1 MPPTLTREQLN
12 SIVDF
17 AFSGSRVHPT
27 IRLAV
32 AVVDA
37 GGHTLI
43 ATREAD
49 APPLLLDIA
58 ETKAKSCVS
67 IGMPTRA
74 IMDLALKKPT
84 WFESAS
90 RVAQSRTGSPLWGAL
105 GGVIMRDE
113 NGALVGA
120 VAVAGDTGAGDE
132 AHAKAAIEHIGLVAD
147 VEGLD
152 VEW

>member
-1 MPPTLTREQLN
+1 MTSLTLKQLH

-17 AFSGSRVHPT
+17 AFSGERVHPT
-27 IRLAV
+27 IKLAV
-32 AVVDA
+32 AVADE

-43 ATREAD
+43 AAREPG
-49 APPLLLDIA
+49 APALLLDIA
-58 ETKAKSCVS
+58 QSKAKSCVA
-67 IGMPTRA
+67 IGMPTKA

-84 WFESAS
+84 WFGSAS
-90 RVAQSRTGSPLWGAL
+90 RVAQSSTGAPLWGAL
-105 GGVIMRDE
+105 GGVIMRDKD
-113 NGALVGA
+113 GALVGA

-147 VEGLD
+147 VDGLD

>member
-1 MPPTLTREQLN
+1 MTTLTQQQVQA
-12 SIVDF
+12 IVEH
-17 AFSGSRVHPT
+17 AFTGPRVHPSV
-27 IRLAV
+27 RLAV

-37 GGHTLI
+37 SGQALTL
-43 ATREAD
+43 TREVD
-49 APPLLLDIA
+49 APPLLLKIA
-58 ETKAKSCVS
+58 ESKAKSCVV

-90 RVAQSRTGSPLWGAL
+90 RVAQSTEGLPLWGAL
-105 GGVIMRDE
+105 GGVIMRDK
-113 NGALVGA
+113 NGTLIGA

-132 AHAKAAIEHIGLVAD
+132 AHAKQCIEHIGLVAD
-147 VEGLD
+147 VDGLD

>member
-1 MPPTLTREQLN
+1 MTLTLDQVR
-12 SIVDF
+12 SIVDH
-17 AFSGSRVHPT
+17 ALAGPRIHPS
-27 IRLAV
+27 ILLAA

-37 GGHTLI
+37 SGYALNL
-43 ATREAD
+43 TREPG

-58 ETKAKSCVS
+58 ESKAKSSVV

-90 RVAQSRTGSPLWGAL
+90 RVAQSRVGLPLWGAL
-105 GGVIMRDE
+105 GGVLVRDE
-113 NGALVGA
+113 SGAILGA

-132 AHAKAAIEHIGLVAD
+132 AHAKAAIESVGLIAD

>member
-1 MPPTLTREQLN
+1 MTLTREQLN

-37 GGHTLI
+37 GGHALI
-43 ATREAD
+43 VTREPD
-49 APPLLLDIA
+49 APPLLMDIA
-58 ETKAKSCVS
+58 ESKAKSCVA

-74 IMDLALKKPT
+74 IMDLAVKKPT
-84 WFESAS
+84 WFGSAS
-90 RVAQSRTGSPLWGAL
+90 RVAQSRVGLPLWGAL
-105 GGVIMRDE
+105 GGVIMRDDK
-113 NGALVGA
+113 GSIVGA

-132 AHAKAAIEHIGLVAD
+132 AHAKAAIESIGLVAD
-147 VEGLD
+147 VDGLD

>member
-1 MPPTLTREQLN
+1 MTLSLDQVR
-12 SIVDF
+12 SIVDH
-17 AFSGSRVHPT
+17 ALAGPRVHPS
-27 IRLAV
+27 IRLAA

-37 GGHTLI
+37 GGYALNL
-43 ATREAD
+43 TREPG

-58 ETKAKSCVS
+58 ESKAKSSVV

-74 IMDLALKKPT
+74 IMDLASKKPT

-90 RVAQSRTGSPLWGAL
+90 RVAQSRVGLPLWGAL

-113 NGALVGA
+113 TGEILGA

-132 AHAKAAIEHIGLVAD
+132 AHAKAAIESVGLVAD
-147 VEGLD
+147 VHSLD

>member
-1 MPPTLTREQLN
+1 MLTRAQIGE
-12 SIVDF
+12 IVEF
-17 AFSGSRVHPT
+17 ALSGSRVHPT

-32 AVVDA
+32 AIADA

-43 ATREAD
+43 AAREPD

-58 ETKAKSCVS
+58 ISKAKSCVA

-74 IMDLALKKPT
+74 IMDLAQKKPT
-84 WFESAS
+84 WFSSAS
-90 RVAQSRTGSPLWGAL
+90 RVAQSATGTPLWGAL
-105 GGVIMRDE
+105 GGVMMRDTD
-113 NGALVGA
+113 GKLLGA

-132 AHAKAAIEHIGLVAD
+132 AHAKAAIEHVGLIAD
-147 VEGLD
+147 VHGLD

>member
-1 MPPTLTREQLN
+1 MSLTRQQLN
-12 SIVDF
+12 SIVDHV
-17 AFSGSRVHPT
+17 FSGSRVHPT

-37 GGHTLI
+37 GGHALLV
-43 ATREAD
+43 TREAD

-58 ETKAKSCVS
+58 ESKAKSCVA

-84 WFESAS
+84 WFSSAS
-90 RVAQSRTGSPLWGAL
+90 RVAQSRDGLPLWGAL

-113 NGALVGA
+113 NGTLVGA

-132 AHAKAAIEHIGLVAD
+132 AHAKSAIENIGLVAD

>member
-1 MPPTLTREQLN
+1 MQLTREQLN
-12 SIVDF
+12 AIVDF
-17 AFSGSRVHPT
+17 AFAGDRIHPT

-37 GGHTLI
+37 AGHTLI
-43 ATREAD
+43 ATREPD
-49 APPLLLDIA
+49 APALLLDIA
-58 ETKAKSCVS
+58 ESKAKSCIS

-90 RVAQSRTGSPLWGAL
+90 RVAQSRTGLPLWGAL
-105 GGVIMRDE
+105 GGVTMRDMDG
-113 NGALVGA
+113 NLAGA

-132 AHAKAAIEHIGLVAD
+132 AHAKAAIEHVGLVAD
-147 VEGLD
+147 VDGLD

>member
-1 MPPTLTREQLN
+1 MTAITREHLN
-12 SIVDF
+12 AIVEF
-17 AFSGSRVHPT
+17 AFSGERVHPT

-37 GGHTLI
+37 AGHTLI
-43 ATREAD
+43 ATREPD

-58 ETKAKSCVS
+58 QSKAKSCVN

-84 WFESAS
+84 WFGSAS
-90 RVAQSRTGSPLWGAL
+90 RVAQSSTGSPLWGAL
-105 GGVIMRDE
+105 GGVIMRDDT
-113 NGALVGA
+113 GALVGA

-132 AHAKAAIEHIGLVAD
+132 AHAKAAIEHIGFVAD
-147 VEGLD
+147 VDGLD

>member
-1 MPPTLTREQLN
+1 MTQLTREQLN
-12 SIVDF
+12 AIVDF
-17 AFSGSRVHPT
+17 AFSGERVHPT

-32 AVVDA
+32 AVTDA
-37 GGHTLI
+37 AGHTLL
-43 ATREAD
+43 ATREPD

-58 ETKAKSCVS
+58 QSKAKSCVA

-84 WFESAS
+84 WFGSAS
-90 RVAQSRTGSPLWGAL
+90 RVAQTSTGAPLWGAL
-105 GGVIMRDE
+105 GGVIMRDKE
-113 NGALVGA
+113 GAIVGA

-132 AHAKAAIEHIGLVAD
+132 AHAAAAIEHIGFVAD
-147 VEGLD
+147 VDGLD

>member
-1 MPPTLTREQLN
+1 MTLSLDQVR
-12 SIVDF
+12 SIVDH
-17 AFSGSRVHPT
+17 ALAGPRVHPS
-27 IRLAV
+27 IRLAA

-37 GGHTLI
+37 SGYALNL
-43 ATREAD
+43 TREPG

-58 ETKAKSCVS
+58 EAKAKSSVV

-74 IMDLALKKPT
+74 IMDLATKKPT

-90 RVAQSRTGSPLWGAL
+90 RVAQSRVGLPLWGAL

-113 NGALVGA
+113 KGEILGA

-132 AHAKAAIEHIGLVAD
+132 AHAKAAIESIGLIAD
-147 VEGLD
+147 VDGLD

>member
-1 MPPTLTREQLN
+1 MAAITREQI
-12 SIVDF
+12 SAIVDF
-17 AFSGSRVHPT
+17 AFTGERVHPT

-43 ATREAD
+43 ATREPD
-49 APPLLLDIA
+49 APSLLLDIA
-58 ETKAKSCVS
+58 QSKAKSCVA

-84 WFESAS
+84 WFGSAS
-90 RVAQSRTGSPLWGAL
+90 RVAQSSTGSPLWGAL
-105 GGVIMRDE
+105 GGVIMRDQE
-113 NGALVGA
+113 GALVGA

-132 AHAKAAIEHIGLVAD
+132 AHAKAAIEHIGFVAD
-147 VEGLD
+147 VDGLD

>member
-1 MPPTLTREQLN
+1 MAVVTRDHLN
-12 SIVDF
+12 AIVDF
-17 AFSGSRVHPT
+17 AFSGERVHPT

-37 GGHTLI
+37 AGHTLI
-43 ATREAD
+43 ATREPD

-58 ETKAKSCVS
+58 QSKAKSCVA

-74 IMDLALKKPT
+74 IMDLAQKKPT
-84 WFESAS
+84 WFGSAS
-90 RVAQSRTGSPLWGAL
+90 RVAQSSTGSPLWGAL
-105 GGVIMRDE
+105 GGVIMRDQD
-113 NGALVGA
+113 GSLLGA

-132 AHAKAAIEHIGLVAD
+132 AHAKAAIEHIGFVAD
-147 VEGLD
+147 VDGLD

>member
-1 MPPTLTREQLN
+1 MTLTREQLN

-37 GGHTLI
+37 GGHALI
-43 ATREAD
+43 VTREPD
-49 APPLLLDIA
+49 APPLLMDIA
-58 ETKAKSCVS
+58 ESKAKSCVA

-74 IMDLALKKPT
+74 IMDLAAKKPT
-84 WFESAS
+84 WFGSAS
-90 RVAQSRTGSPLWGAL
+90 RVAQSRVGLPLWGAL

-113 NGALVGA
+113 NGSIVGA

-132 AHAKAAIEHIGLVAD
+132 AHAKAAIESIGLVAD
-147 VEGLD
+147 VDGLD

>member
-1 MPPTLTREQLN
+1 MPLTLDQVRA
-12 SIVDF
+12 IVDHAF
-17 AFSGSRVHPT
+17 AGSRVHPS
-27 IRLAV
+27 IRLAA

-37 GGHTLI
+37 DGFALNL
-43 ATREAD
+43 TREPG

-58 ETKAKSCVS
+58 ESKAKSCVV

-90 RVAQSRTGSPLWGAL
+90 RVAQSRVGSPLWGAL

-113 NGALVGA
+113 SGAIVGA
-120 VAVAGDTGAGDE
+120 VAVAGDTGEGDE
-132 AHAKAAIEHIGLVAD
+132 AHAKAAIESIGLIAD
-147 VEGLD
+147 VDGLD

>member
-1 MPPTLTREQLN
+1 MTVLTRDQLN
-12 SIVDF
+12 SIVELVF
-17 AFSGSRVHPT
+17 AGERVHPT

-32 AVVDA
+32 AVADA
-37 GGHTLI
+37 SGHTLL
-43 ATREAD
+43 ATREPD
-49 APPLLLDIA
+49 APALLLDIA
-58 ETKAKSCVS
+58 QSKAKSCVA

-84 WFESAS
+84 WFGSAS
-90 RVAQSRTGSPLWGAL
+90 RVAQSATGTPLWGAL
-105 GGVIMRDE
+105 GGVIMRDRKG
-113 NGALVGA
+113 NLVGA